1 MFLWLEGYNQSANN
15 LASAVALWGQFDEG
29 SWDTWPRMVGSDE
42 NSRSSWFFPFV
53 SGAPRCTAFIPFNYG
68 LDFSSAFCF
77 GVLSVW
83 VVLWLLN
90 KSLLCLDDGSSIYTH
105 THTKKLWIMMNQMIY
120 SSISIQKHYLN
131 KTLKYVITN
140 NIWKK
145 NIEKLMCNFRVCD
158 TEIR

>member
-1 MFLWLEGYNQSANN
+1 MLLWLEGYNQSANN
-15 LASAVALWGQFDEG
+15 LASAVALRGQFDEG
-29 SWDTWPRMVGSDE
+29 SWETWQRMAGSDE

-68 LDFSSAFCF
+68 LDFSSAFRF

-90 KSLLCLDDGSSIYTH
+90 KSLLYFGWWLLHLH
-105 THTKKLWIMMNQMIY
+105 TNTKKLWKMLNQMIY
-120 SSISIQKHYLN
+120 SSRSIQKHYLI
-131 KTLKYVITN
+131 KTPEYVITN

-145 NIEKLMCNFRVCD
+145 YWKSDVKFPCVWHWN
-158 TEIR
+158 